1 LLDNTNAVGLDNHN
15 EEIHN
20 NVATVLLPEI
30 MVSMPSPLTPSENH
44 HHHHYHYHHHHKEDV
59 MNVTNANEHTATA
72 ALASDDEDG
81 SCDSTCNDSADGIIS
96 APGVYCFRQYFFLE
110 FC

>member
-1 LLDNTNAVGLDNHN
+1 
-15 EEIHN
+15 
-20 NVATVLLPEI
+20 
-30 MVSMPSPLTPSENH
+30 
-44 HHHHYHYHHHHKEDV
+44 

-72 ALASDDEDG
+72 TLAADDEDG